1 MDRRLVIYGSY
12 IGGYGLPGALALV
25 GVIAAIQAV
34 LTRIWARPSALAVWV
49 VIVGGAVA
57 AIFFA
62 EVVSR
67 RNVVEVADERIRWS
81 FRAPPEKGDQ
91 PFSHL
96 QRVEVFPSGARL
108 IFIEGAVFANRTN
121 FRPRDIKRL
130 VDGLRSLGAQ
140 VNDMGAAQR

>member
-1 MDRRLVIYGSY
+1 VDGRLVIHGSFL
-12 IGGYGLPGALALV
+12 GGYGLPGMLAFV
-25 GVIAAIQAV
+25 GVIAAIQSV

-49 VIVGGAVA
+49 VIVGGALLAV
-57 AIFFA
+57 IFMEA
-62 EVVSR
+62 VSR
-67 RNVVEVADERIRWS
+67 RNVVEVGDERIRWS

-108 IFIEGAVFANRTN
+108 VFIEGAVFANRAN

-140 VNDMGAAQR
+140 VNDMGAAQK